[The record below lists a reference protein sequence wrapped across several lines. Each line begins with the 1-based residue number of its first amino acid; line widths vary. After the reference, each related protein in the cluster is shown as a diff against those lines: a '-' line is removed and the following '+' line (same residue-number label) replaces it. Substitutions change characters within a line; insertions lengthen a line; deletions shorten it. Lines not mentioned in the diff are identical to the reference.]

1 VAVAESVNLTVAA
14 HRVKPTEGLVPGVA
28 VQLPKEFGEKLPS
41 LQVYVLVPLIVGILA
56 AH

>member
-14 HRVKPTEGLVPGVA
+14 HRVKPTEGLVPGVG
-28 VQLPKEFGEKLPS
+28 VQLPKESGEKLPE